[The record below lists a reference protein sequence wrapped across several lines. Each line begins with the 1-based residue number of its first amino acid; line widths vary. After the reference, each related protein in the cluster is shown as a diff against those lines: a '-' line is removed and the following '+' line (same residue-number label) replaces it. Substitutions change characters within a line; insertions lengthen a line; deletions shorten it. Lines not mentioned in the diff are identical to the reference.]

1 MKKVTVAAVLGWLLC
16 VSLAAQASWYS
27 GGTLHGAS
35 ALEWQQASDANKLA
49 TAADFVST
57 MHQGGHLKA
66 GISRQISGVN
76 SLRPLAQELVNQLND
91 AFEPDSDPA
100 ENRRLFSN
108 MKVGESAAVLMIMM
122 GWVEQ

>member
-1 MKKVTVAAVLGWLLC
+1 MRKVTLAAVLGWLLC
-16 VSLAAQASWYS
+16 VSLVAQANWYS
-27 GGTLHGAS
+27 GGDLHGAS

-57 MHQGGHLKA
+57 MHQGGHFKA
-66 GISRQISGVN
+66 AISRQISDVN

-91 AFEPDSDPA
+91 AFEPDPDPA

-108 MKVGESAAVLMIMM
+108 MKVGESAALLMIMM